1 MAVAAMKGKSKGKRG
16 TKKEVVPLNG
26 LGLLLLPFILW
37 GKTGAEREHWERR
50 RDLTVQLHQR
60 AQEKTRIRKELHKE
74 AMLYA
79 VILREQW
86 VRLGG
91 YFAARWR
98 DQDVD
103 GRKRRRQRIEK
114 VKFRQIVCT
123 PEAHYFELQINER
136 GLFRYKSAIPH
147 KVRVADLIHPDTLKE
162 LGDACKRPVT
172 ARRSEG
178 GVWVIVHR
186 NGYVS
191 ALPELVKHHEVL
203 QHLPADAGEV
213 GALILGIGEHR
224 QVHMVDLDHYPHI
237 LIAGASGGGKS
248 NMLNHI
254 LCTLIRFAP
263 SHELRIRLI
272 DPKRLELTFYRTVP
286 HLDGGILY
294 NVDEAVDTLDE
305 MIEEV
310 MRRTTLLEGRARKL
324 SDFNARYPEDKLP
337 RIVIEVEEM
346 AALMRSPKEG
356 DAVKEKLTTLA
367 NLGRAVGVHLILCTQ
382 LPIVQ
387 VIPSTIK
394 VSMWVRIAGRV
405 QNSTESVTILGSG
418 DAAALPGIAGRML
431 YGKDSFKHQI
441 QTPLC
446 TDEDVQIAIG
456 IAKGRTLGWVE
467 LDGAEPVIARDYLLR
482 SLCWNPIFRRRLS
495 PHQIYETM
503 KGYGISKRQVRAF
516 VEDVVRAR
524 EITVEGAVFQVVQY
538 DRIWVLEPMNEAAQA
553 EPHSP
558 DEIRDD
564 MPANVHFDQ
573 HWQPRWARRALP
585 APAPL
590 LMLPA
595 PRGSEPEISTVE
607 IPPAPAPQPRVVQPT
622 IPLDETAQFELFLD
636 ECVTIDWKVTSL
648 FKDIYARYEVWCTQ
662 KDVRPI
668 TKTRVG
674 SQLGKA
680 QFRKVR
686 LGTAGERAW
695 QGVKLVDIPIPTTP
709 NDIELNRQDT
719 PFEPESEEAEPA

>member
-1 MAVAAMKGKSKGKRG
+1 MAVATMKPKGKVKRG
-16 TKKEVVPLNG
+16 TKREVVPLNW
-26 LGLLLLPFILW
+26 LGLLLLPLILW
-37 GKTGAEREHWERR
+37 GKSGAEREHWERR
-50 RDLTVQLHQR
+50 RDVTLQLHLR
-60 AQEKTRIRKELHKE
+60 AQEKSRIQKALRKE
-74 AMLYA
+74 ASLYA
-79 VILREQW
+79 IILREQW

-98 DQDVD
+98 DQDLE
-103 GRKRRRQRIEK
+103 GRRRRRQRIEK

-123 PEAHYFELQINER
+123 PEAHYFEIKVNER

-162 LGDACKRPVT
+162 LGDACKRPVS
-172 ARRSEG
+172 ARRGDG

-203 QHLPADAGEV
+203 QHLPLNAGEI

-263 SHELRIRLI
+263 SHELRLRLI
-272 DPKRLELTFYRTVP
+272 DPKRLELTFYRTAP
-286 HLDGGILY
+286 HLDGGIIY

-310 MRRTTLLEGRARKL
+310 MTRTTLLEGKARKL
-324 SDFNARYPEDKLP
+324 SDFNARYPDNKLP
-337 RIVIEVEEM
+337 RIVIVIEEM

-405 QNSTESVTILGSG
+405 QNSTESVTILGAG
-418 DAAALPGIAGRML
+418 DAASLPGIAGRML

-446 TDEDVQIAIG
+446 SDEDVRSAIG
-456 IAKGRTLGWVE
+456 IAKGRQLGWVK
-467 LDGAEPVIARDYLLR
+467 LDGAEPVINRDHLLR
-482 SLCWNPIFRRRLS
+482 SLCWNPIYHRRLN
-495 PHQIYETM
+495 PHQMHDTL
-503 KGYGISKRQVRAF
+503 KHYGISRRQVRAF
-516 VEDVVRAR
+516 VEDVVSAR
-524 EITVEGAVFQVVQY
+524 EITLDDAVFRVVQY
-538 DRIWVLEPMNEAAQA
+538 GKSWSLEPVNDAARG

-564 MPANVHFDQ
+564 MPADVHFDR
-573 HWQPRWARRALP
+573 HWQPRWARKALP
-585 APAPL
+585 APVPL

-595 PRGSEPEISTVE
+595 PRNGHDQAE
-607 IPPAPAPQPRVVQPT
+607 PAPESPPPPPRVPPPSMPT
-622 IPLDETAQFELFLD
+622 DETELFELFLD
-636 ECVTIDWKVTSL
+636 ECAKVDWTATTP
-648 FKDIYARYEVWCTQ
+648 FKAIWERFETWRVEKGAR
-662 KDVRPI
+662 KIPKSRI
-668 TKTRVG
+668 G
-674 SQLGKA
+674 AQLGKA
-680 QFRKVR
+680 EFRKAR
-686 LGTAGERAW
+686 LGAAGDKAW
-695 QGVKLVDIPIPTTP
+695 QGICLIPHNAQTDPTDPVVEPQTSMG
-709 NDIELNRQDT
+709 E
-719 PFEPESEEAEPA
+719 FEAESEEPEPA

>member
-1 MAVAAMKGKSKGKRG
+1 MKGKGKVKRG
-16 TKKEVVPLNG
+16 AKKETVPLNG
-26 LGLLLLPFILW
+26 LGLLLLPLILM

-50 RDLTVQLHQR
+50 RDLTLQLHQR
-60 AQEKTRIRKELHKE
+60 VQEKNRIRKELHKE

-123 PEAHYFELQINER
+123 PEAHYFEIKINER

-191 ALPELVKHHEVL
+191 ALPELVKHHETL

-286 HLDGGILY
+286 HLDGGIIY

-305 MIEEV
+305 MIDEV

-337 RIVIEVEEM
+337 RIVIVVEEM

-418 DAAALPGIAGRML
+418 DAATLPSIAGRML

-516 VEDVVRAR
+516 VEDVVNAR
-524 EITVEGAVFQVVQY
+524 EITLEGAVFQVRQY
-538 DRIWVLEPMNEAAQA
+538 DKIWVLEPVNEAAQG

-558 DEIRDD
+558 DEIMDEE
-564 MPANVHFDQ
+564 MPFDLK
-573 HWQPRWARRALP
+573 WRPRWALP
-585 APAPL
+585 EPQPL

-595 PRGSEPEISTVE
+595 PRDPEISTVE
-607 IPPAPAPQPRVVQPT
+607 TPPPAPPPRVPPP
-622 IPLDETAQFELFLD
+622 PLPEDETERFELFLD
-636 ECVTIDWKVTSL
+636 DCVKVDWKSQTSVKL
-648 FKDIYARYEVWCTQ
+648 IYKRYLQWCDQMGIIPLNKVKVGKQLAR
-662 KDVRPI
+662 
-668 TKTRVG
+668 
-674 SQLGKA
+674 A
-680 QFRKVR
+680 QFRSTR
-686 LGTAGERAW
+686 ITGGQLAW
-695 QGVKLVDIPIPTTP
+695 QGVRLIETGISETNEVSETATSHDTP
-709 NDIELNRQDT
+709 NGEL
-719 PFEPESEEAEPA
+719 EPESEEPEPA